1 MNRTTPG
8 FYSRN
13 ISAFF
18 TAALLLAVPL
28 LLIGAAQAPIQ
39 LVKISND
46 TFKNS
51 STQHASEVE
60 PDTYSFG
67 STIVSAFQVGRR
79 YANGGASD
87 LGFAI
92 STDNGTTWKHGYLP
106 GLTTFYKGGKFPAVS
121 DPSVSYDSK
130 HGVWIISSLGISDV
144 NGNTVLL
151 ASSSADGINWNNPV
165 TADNTSGYGDKD
177 WMVCDNGSSSPF
189 LGHCYIEWDDAFN
202 GDQVRMTTST
212 DGGQTWSPPF
222 NVSNASGLGG
232 QPVVRPDG
240 TVVVPFSGNGIQAF
254 TSTNGG
260 TSWTAAVTVAN
271 VNDHSVA
278 GGLRTSVL
286 PSAEVDA
293 AGTVY
298 VVWQDCSFR
307 SGCSSNDAVMST
319 SANGKTWSKVSRIPI
334 DPVTSTV
341 DHFIPSIAVDTST
354 SGSTA
359 HLGVTYYYYPVANC
373 SEQTC
378 NLSVGFVSS
387 KDGGKTWTH
396 GKKLASGMKTTW
408 LPNTTLGFMVGD
420 YTSTSY
426 VNGKAFGVF
435 AKALAPSGSTFHE
448 AMYTPAV
455 GLIEEEDGPFFSSAG
470 ERPLPNARS
479 DHGPR
484 KFYDQE
490 GLFPIPPSKQGS
502 PRQK

>member
-1 MNRTTPG
+1 MNPKIPG
-8 FYSRN
+8 SYSRTL
-13 ISAFF
+13 SAFL
-18 TAALLLAVPL
+18 TAMLLLAVPL
-28 LLIGAAQAPIQ
+28 LLTGAAQAPIQ

-46 TFKNS
+46 IFKN
-51 STQHASEVE
+51 TDMQHATEVE

-79 YANGGASD
+79 YANGGSSD

-92 STDNGTTWKHGYLP
+92 STDGGTTWKHGFLP
-106 GLTTFYKGGKFPAVS
+106 GLTTHYKGGKFPAVS

-130 HGVWIISSLGISDV
+130 HGVWLVSSLGISDA
-144 NGNTVLL
+144 NSNTVLL
-151 ASSSADGINWNNPV
+151 SSNSADGINWNDPV

-177 WMVCDNGSSSPF
+177 WLVCDNGSSSRF
-189 LGHCYIEWDDAFN
+189 LGHCYIEWDDA
-202 GDQVRMTTST
+202 GGGGQVRMTTSG
-212 DGGQTWSPPF
+212 DGGKTWSHPF
-222 NVSNASGLGG
+222 NVPNAGGLGG

-260 TSWTAAVTVAN
+260 KTWNSPVTITN
-271 VNDHSVA
+271 VDDHFVA

-298 VVWQDCSFR
+298 VVWQDCRFR
-307 SGCSSNDAVMST
+307 SGCSSNDVVMST
-319 SANGKTWSKVSRIPI
+319 STNGKNWSTVSRIPI
-334 DPVTSTV
+334 DPVASTV

-354 SGSTA
+354 SGSSA
-359 HLGVTYYYYPVANC
+359 HLGITYYYYPVANC
-373 SEQTC
+373 TQSTC

-387 KDGGKTWTH
+387 KDGGKTWTQ
-396 GKKLASGMKTTW
+396 GKKLAGGMKTTW

-420 YTSTSY
+420 YISTSY

-435 AKALAPSGSTFHE
+435 AKALTPTGSTFHE
-448 AMYTPAV
+448 SMYTPAV
-455 GLIEEEDGPFFSSAG
+455 GLIAEDENGPFFSSAG
-470 ERPLPNARS
+470 ERPVPNAKS

-484 KFYDQE
+484 KFYDTE
-490 GLFPIPPSKQGS
+490 GLFPIPPSKQIPPS
-502 PRQK
+502 E